1 MMALAF
7 WLNHLWQST
16 WFVLAAALLTLAFR
30 RDHPR
35 VRYWLWFS
43 ASMKF
48 LVPLSLLMTL
58 GSRFPSAAST
68 PTSATVV
75 SFTVAQFSQPFE
87 KPSAA
92 IPYVPPVEP
101 SHWIV
106 TVILAIWATGV
117 LTIVERR
124 RRTWRNIRRAVQRSS
139 PVDIPGLALP
149 RNVRLRSTDSLLEPG
164 VVGFCRPVVLLPSGI
179 EQHLSPA
186 QLEAVVTH
194 ELCHVKFGDNITA
207 GFHML
212 VEAIFW
218 FHPLVWWIGAQLVR
232 ERERACDEEV
242 VRTCGEPDS
251 YANGIV
257 NVCKMYVETH
267 IPCVAGVS
275 GSDLRKRIEAIMRPQ
290 PTELLR
296 WWKKALL
303 VASAVAGLLAPV
315 MIGALTTL
323 DVSADARAAAQARTA
338 TASATQFDAA
348 SIKPNRS
355 GQPGWRLEPQ
365 PGRITA
371 INATAKALIR
381 FAYDLSDF
389 QLSGGPAWLDAERF
403 DLTAKAAGDPPLAQ
417 ERAMLRRLLAER
429 FKLIAHT
436 ETRTLPIYALVM
448 ARSDARMGPRLR
460 RAQANCSDAASDW
473 AQAGPTGVGFPLTSD
488 FPSCGYFGFAP
499 GTDLP
504 SARGGLAFRGV
515 TMAGVA
521 KLLVPVVA
529 RSVSDQTGLPG
540 YFDGD
545 FDFPLELPPPPPPPG
560 VPNPWTREQ
569 FLSVFTV
576 FPEQLGLKLDP
587 GRGPVDVLVI
597 DSVEQPTD
605 N

>member
-1 MMALAF
+1 M
-7 WLNHLWQST
+7 S
-16 WFVLAAALLTLAFR
+16 
-30 RDHPR
+30 
-35 VRYWLWFS
+35 Y
-43 ASMKF
+43 
-48 LVPLSLLMTL
+48 
-58 GSRFPSAAST
+58 
-68 PTSATVV
+68 
-75 SFTVAQFSQPFE
+75 TVAQFSQPFE
-87 KPSAA
+87 KSPAGT
-92 IPYVPPVEP
+92 PYAPPLEP
-101 SHWIV
+101 SHWMG
-106 TVILAIWATGV
+106 TVILAIWAIGF
-117 LTIVERR
+117 LAIVERR
-124 RRTWRNIRRAVQRSS
+124 WRTWRKIRLAVQTSS
-139 PVDIPGLALP
+139 LVDIPGLTLP

-164 VVGFCRPVVLLPSGI
+164 VVGFHRPVVLLPSGI
-179 EQHLSPA
+179 EQHLTPA

-194 ELCHVKFGDNITA
+194 ELCHVKFGDNLTA
-207 GFHML
+207 AFHML

-218 FHPLVWWIGAQLVR
+218 FHPFVWWIGAQLVH

-242 VRTCGEPDS
+242 VRVCGEPHS

-257 NVCKMYVETH
+257 NVCKRYVETQ
-267 IPCVAGVS
+267 IACVAGVS
-275 GSDLRKRIEAIMRPQ
+275 GSDLRKRIEAIMGHQ
-290 PTELLR
+290 PTEFLR

-303 VASAVAGLLAPV
+303 VGSAVAALLAPV
-315 MIGALTTL
+315 IVGALTTM
-323 DVSADARAAAQARTA
+323 DVGANAAAQARETG
-338 TASATQFDAA
+338 ASNGTFEAA
-348 SIKPNRS
+348 SIKPNKS

-371 INATAKALIR
+371 VNATAKALIR

-389 QLSGGPAWLDAERF
+389 QLSGGPAWLDDDRF

-417 ERAMLRRLLAER
+417 ERVMLRRLLAER
-429 FKLIAHT
+429 FKLLAHT
-436 ETRTLPIYALVM
+436 ESRTLPIYALVM

-460 RAQANCSDAASDW
+460 RAQADCIDPSGDW
-473 AQAGPTGVGFPLTSD
+473 AQRGPTGVGFQLTTD

-521 KLLVPVVA
+521 KLLVPVVG
-529 RSVSDQTGLPG
+529 RSVSDRTGLTG

-560 VPNPWTREQ
+560 MPNPWTREQ

-587 GRGPVDVLVI
+587 RRGPVEVLVI
-597 DSVEQPTD
+597 DSAEHPTE